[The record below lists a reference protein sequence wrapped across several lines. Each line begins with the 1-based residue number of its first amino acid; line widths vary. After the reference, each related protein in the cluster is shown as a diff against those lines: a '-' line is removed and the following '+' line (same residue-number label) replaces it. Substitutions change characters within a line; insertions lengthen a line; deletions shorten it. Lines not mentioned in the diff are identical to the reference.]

1 MPSTPAP
8 DSPAHDADAK
18 EQESKR
24 DSQPLALPDP
34 ATILCEETF
43 ISPKGREYR
52 ILRTNQ
58 TDEEPSEDDDPG
70 TGKKK
75 PRARKRPPAKKPKH
89 SS

>member
-8 DSPAHDADAK
+8 DPPSDDADAN

-24 DSQPLALPDP
+24 DPQPLALPDP
-34 ATILCEETF
+34 ATVLAEETF

-58 TDEEPSEDDDPG
+58 TDEDPSEDEDPI

-75 PRARKRPPAKKPKH
+75 TRARKRPPAKKPRNA
-89 SS
+89 S